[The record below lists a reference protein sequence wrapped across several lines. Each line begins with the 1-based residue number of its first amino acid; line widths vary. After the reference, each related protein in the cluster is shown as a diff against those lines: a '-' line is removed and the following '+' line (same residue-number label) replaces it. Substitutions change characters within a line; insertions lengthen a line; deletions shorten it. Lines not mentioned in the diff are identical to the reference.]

1 MKKQATLTA
10 LAAAALFSSSSA
22 FAVCDG
28 CVVSAVTA
36 AATSITTG
44 LGAGFGSLATL
55 LNTINGNI
63 GGTGSKTASAVIQA
77 ANTQREMGIE
87 VQRQAEQDRIARETE
102 LPIDPCSTS
111 GSNYANQAIRGAGAT
126 SSSYRRGGGSGSAS
140 VSSGVLNHALSDAAP
155 PVEASRRASTA
166 IHQQKY
172 CSALEVR
179 LGYPGCSSSTMPDA
193 DAQAES
199 IFTGAGLAGKTPDM
213 TFTKDQEEAARAF
226 SRLSLDPQPPESISK
241 AEAATESGK
250 LYIAMQKAYQANMTT
265 SEKAMNDEIASHMPF
280 ANSASLIEQIKQSDA
295 AAQYLNATASNV
307 AKSTGQMSLA
317 ELLDFEAGRR
327 WRNPYW
333 VIEQSAVSD
342 PTKLQREQLMT
353 TAFMAELAYEN
364 LQTNKFNSVVLGQIL
379 ASLTRSNDRA
389 AIESQLQRV
398 RATNAR

>member
-22 FAVCDG
+22 YAVCDG
-28 CVVSAVTA
+28 CVVGAVGT
-36 AATSITTG
+36 AATSITSA
-44 LGAGFGSLATL
+44 LGAGFASLSTL
-55 LNTINGNI
+55 LTTINGNI
-63 GGTGSKTASAVIQA
+63 GGVGAKTASSMIQA

-87 VQRQAEQDRIARETE
+87 IQRQQEQDRIARETE

-126 SSSYRRGGGSGSAS
+126 SSSYRRGGGSGTAS
-140 VSSGVLNHALSDAAP
+140 VSSSVLGHALSDAAP
-155 PVEASRRASTA
+155 SAEASRRASTA

-179 LGYPGCSSSTMPDA
+179 LGYPGCGSSSMPDA

-199 IFTGAGLAGKTPDM
+199 IFTGAGQAGKTPDL
-213 TFTKDQEEAARAF
+213 TFTKDQEEAARAYT
-226 SRLSLDPQPPESISK
+226 RLSLDPQPPENISR

-250 LYIAMQKAYQANMTT
+250 LYIAMQKAYQANM
-265 SEKAMNDEIASHMPF
+265 SAAEKAQNDETASHMPF

-295 AAQYLNATASNV
+295 AAQYFNATASNV

-353 TAFMAELAYEN
+353 TAFIAELQYEN
-364 LQTNKFNSVVLGQIL
+364 LKTNKFNSVVLGQIL
-379 ASLTRSNDRA
+379 ASLTRSNDRP